1 MTISTTT
8 IKNSFSGDGSTTAF
22 TYTFPINTTSEISV
36 IERSALGIETI
47 KAEGTGSTN
56 YGIADNG
63 AAGGTVTMVTAPA
76 DGTTLILRR
85 NTDLTQET
93 DYVANDP
100 FPAETHEDALDKLQ
114 MQNQELQEQADRSFK
129 VSRSNTITSSEF
141 TDSAADRASKT
152 LGFNSDGNLTT
163 VADFLPAGG
172 DSAQFTYS
180 TTTTDADPGS
190 GFIRFNNATIASATI
205 AYIDDAEANGTDV
218 SAWVQSFDDVV
229 ANPTNRGRIR
239 VSKANTLDT
248 WHVFKVNAAVTD
260 ASGYTKIP
268 LTYIDGAGTIANNDK
283 VFVSFVSSGE
293 DGVSPGYFY
302 KFATSTTDGDPG
314 AGILRFDD
322 STYADVT
329 EIYIDDAD
337 QHGGATNAD
346 TLTWGSSTAGHKG
359 FIQIVDVNDKATYV
373 KFKVTGT
380 STDASGYNKLTVV
393 HVTSNNTFSADD
405 ELSVHFTASGNDG
418 AIPGYEY
425 TFDTNT
431 ADSDP
436 GAGDV
441 KFNNATYASVT
452 RIYIDD
458 ADANGVTTQADT
470 LTWGAS
476 DSVIKGFI
484 HISDTNDHSTYA
496 RFKVTAA
503 VTDASGYNTI
513 TVVHLASNNTF
524 SASDNLSVHFTRNGD
539 FGDAATIEV
548 NNVTV
553 STVSAGGSATAT
565 VANAGSTAE
574 ASLNFAFGIPTG
586 ATGATGADGDVTAA
600 GVATLTNK
608 TLTAPK
614 INEDVAVTSTA
625 TEINLLDG
633 KAATNLALVGKTEG
647 TNFTNSLLVGHATTG
662 TLNAAENNTGVGIGA
677 LDAITSGD
685 KNTAIGTNAGTDL
698 NSGSFNTLN
707 GYGSGENITTGSE
720 NTAIGTNALGNVLTG
735 SNNTALGSAALN
747 AATGSY
753 NTALGYQAA
762 RLIEG
767 GAYNIA
773 IGNASGDNITSG
785 NGNVIIGSINADSAT
800 GNRQLK
806 IADGTDGSVN
816 WITGDIDSNVTI
828 GGTLTSN
835 TGLVK
840 TVGKESI
847 WVPSNAMTPTTTNG
861 AERASV
867 ETTATRPDMQVLDF
881 DKDADE
887 YAQFSIAFP
896 KSWNLGTVTFQ
907 AFWSGIAA
915 TTDVDWGVQ
924 AVAMNDNQTID
935 VAFGTAVVV
944 TDNAQGA
951 VEELLVSAESGAITI
966 AGTPADN
973 DLTYFQIYR
982 DVSGDAMAGDA
993 RLHGVKIFYT
1003 TDAANDA

>member
-36 IERSALGIETI
+36 IERSATGTETI

-114 MQNQELQEQADRSFK
+114 MQNQELKETLDRSFK
-129 VSRSNTITSSEF
+129 VSQTNTITSSEF
-141 TDSAADRASKT
+141 TDDAATRASKT

-218 SAWVQSFDDVV
+218 SAWVQSFDDVTGN
-229 ANPTNRGRIR
+229 ATNRGRIR

-314 AGILRFDD
+314 AGILRFDNA
-322 STYADVT
+322 TYASVT

-373 KFKVTGT
+373 KFKVTGA

-425 TFDTNT
+425 TFDTT
-431 ADSDP
+431 TTDADP

-441 KFNNATYASVT
+441 RFNNATYANVT
-452 RIYIDD
+452 EIYLDD
-458 ADANGVTTQADT
+458 DDANGVTTQADT
-470 LTWGAS
+470 ATWGS
-476 DSVIKGFI
+476 STSTIKGFL

-496 RFKVTAA
+496 RFKITAA
-503 VTDASGYNTI
+503 VTDASGYNKI
-513 TVVHLASNNTF
+513 TVVHLASSNTF
-524 SASDNLSVHFTRNGD
+524 SAGDNLSVHFTRTGLKGD
-539 FGDAATIEV
+539 T
-548 NNVTV
+548 
-553 STVSAGGSATAT
+553 GSQGIQGET
-565 VANAGSTAE
+565 GS
-574 ASLNFAFGIPTG
+574 TG
-586 ATGATGADGDVTAA
+586 ATGDVSLA
-600 GVATLTNK
+600 GTQTLTNK
-608 TLTAPK
+608 TLTSPK

-625 TEINLLDG
+625 TELNLLDG
-633 KAATNLALVGKTEG
+633 KAATNLALLGKQAG
-647 TNFTNSLLVGHATTG
+647 TSFTNSILVGHATTG
-662 TLNAAENNTGVGIGA
+662 TLNNADNNVGVGIGA
-677 LDAITSGD
+677 LDGLTGGD
-685 KNTAIGTNAGTDL
+685 NNVALGYNAGTAIVGGYRNTTVGGEAGEAITNGFSNTTIGNQSGKL
-698 NSGSFNTLN
+698 ITGNS
-707 GYGSGENITTGSE
+707 NIT
-720 NTAIGTNALGNVLTG
+720 IGR
-735 SNNTALGSAALN
+735 SA
-747 AATGSY
+747 
-753 NTALGYQAA
+753 
-762 RLIEG
+762 
-767 GAYNIA
+767 
-773 IGNASGDNITSG
+773 GDNITSG
-785 NGNVIIGSINADSAT
+785 DGNVIIGGINADSAT
-800 GNRQLK
+800 GDKQL
-806 IADGTDGSVN
+806 IVADGVDGSVAWLKGDSSGNVSVPANLNLSGSNKELRFYEGANYVGFEAPALTADKIWVLPAADGSEDQVIKTDGSGN
-816 WITGDIDSNVTI
+816 LGFATA
-828 GGTLTSN
+828 GGGS
-835 TGLVK
+835 LVK
-840 TVGKESI
+840 LAS
-847 WVPSNAMTPTTTNG
+847 TTLSSAAAG
-861 AERASV
+861 
-867 ETTATRPDMQVLDF
+867 
-881 DKDADE
+881 
-887 YAQFSIAFP
+887 IAFN
-896 KSWNLGTVTFQ
+896 STYITSTYDNYYVLIN
-907 AFWSGIAA
+907 GI
-915 TTDVDWGVQ
+915 
-924 AVAMNDNQTID
+924 MP
-935 VAFGTAVVV
+935 V
-944 TDNAQGA
+944 TDNADIGVYLSVDNGSNFATITSGNHYLGIHDGGNGWQLNQNAHYVAHDCSNATG
-951 VEELLVSAESGAITI
+951 ELKVNGYALIENVNDTTCWKSIYGRGMTQNSGT
-966 AGTPADN
+966 
-973 DLTYFQIYR
+973 
-982 DVSGDAMAGDA
+982 
-993 RLHGVKIFYT
+993 KT
-1003 TDAANDA
+1003 TDYAYATYSAFHSTTAVNYLIVKSNSGNLQGFGTVTLYGVEK